1 MENPGRYHLNHVA
14 KVNIRSKEMNQYQGS
29 FEGNNI
35 TSRVVL
41 PQINNLKQNS
51 NPLQYSCLENPMDGQ
66 AWCRLLSMGSQTV
79 GHNWATSLHSLMRKY
94 PRSKREGHSQYFTTS
109 FCKVVNMKDKEQL
122 SNLLVYRKPKIY
134 MTTENN
140 IWSKIFFCHKDYY

>member
-14 KVNIRSKEMNQYQGS
+14 KVNIMSKEMNQYRGS

-51 NPLQYSCLENPMDGQ
+51 NPLQYSCLENPMDGE
-66 AWCRLLSMGSQTV
+66 AWYRLLSMGSQRV

-94 PRSKREGHSQYFTTS
+94 PRSKREGHFTIFYNFILQRCQYERQRTAEQPSSLQKT
-109 FCKVVNMKDKEQL
+109 KDIYDNWKQHMKQ
-122 SNLLVYRKPKIY
+122 NFLLL
-134 MTTENN
+134 
-140 IWSKIFFCHKDYY
+140 

>member
-1 MENPGRYHLNHVA
+1 MSNGIFTQFHKIQINDKGGKAIFIVENPGRYHLNHMA
-14 KVNIRSKEMNQYQGS
+14 KVNIMSKEMNQYQGS

-66 AWCRLLSMGSQTV
+66 AWCRLLSMGSQSR
-79 GHNWATSLHSLMRKY
+79 AQLSDFTSLTHEKISKKQKRRTFHNILQLHSA
-94 PRSKREGHSQYFTTS
+94 
-109 FCKVVNMKDKEQL
+109 KV
-122 SNLLVYRKPKIY
+122 SI
-134 MTTENN
+134 
-140 IWSKIFFCHKDYY
+140 